1 VSYAYALCQL
11 YKAAKGDVPRD
22 DFGPVSLWT
31 KIWVSFAVGMLLGFM
46 ISETKMNITERI
58 SGHVTGYAG
67 CTTIPG
73 DHCK

>member
-1 VSYAYALCQL
+1 VSYAYALRRL
-11 YKAAKGDVPRD
+11 YKATK
-22 DFGPVSLWT
+22 PVASSDNVTLWT

>member
-1 VSYAYALCQL
+1 MSYAYALRQL
-11 YKAAKGDVPRD
+11 YRATKPAASGGNVT
-22 DFGPVSLWT
+22 LWT
-31 KIWVSFAVGMLLGFM
+31 KIWVSFAVGTMLGFM